1 MHGNSAST
9 STNETM
15 NTKKLVRFSY
25 TIVILAVL
33 SIFTIIFIQRHSTD
47 NKSKLVENFSRPGG
61 DTLAVAIEMSPL
73 TYNIAHDTIEGLDYL
88 MLSQM
93 AAKHKVPVCFFPVAQ
108 LDQAFEQLY
117 KGQFDLLVSG
127 LPSTARLKEY
137 FPVTSPVYIDRQVLV
152 QRRDSLN
159 GSGSIDSHFQLMGDT
174 VWMAAGK
181 PFKSRLENMIQ
192 EMGDTVVVI
201 LDQNHSSEH
210 LAIMTALGQ
219 IKQAVVGEAE
229 ARRIAARY
237 PQLDIS
243 LPLSL
248 SQFQVWAVAPDNTA
262 LLDTLNSWI
271 EEYVE
276 TPQYQQLINRYV
288 SPLQE

>member
-1 MHGNSAST
+1 
-9 STNETM
+9 M
-15 NTKKLVRFSY
+15 NIRKLTRFSY
-25 TIVILAVL
+25 ALIAVAILTLLVL
-33 SIFTIIFIQRHSTD
+33 VFVRTHSVD
-47 NKSKLVENFSRPGG
+47 NKSTMVESFSRPGG

-73 TYNIAHDTIEGLDYL
+73 TYNIEHDTIEGFDYL

-93 AAKHKVPVCFFPVAQ
+93 AANHNVPVVFYPVTQ
-108 LDQAFEQLY
+108 LETAFADLSR
-117 KGQFDLLVSG
+117 GRFDLLVSA
-127 LPSTARLKEY
+127 LPSTARLKEN

-152 QRRDSLN
+152 QRRDSLEGHGPITN
-159 GSGSIDSHFQLMGDT
+159 QLQLAGDT

-181 PFKSRLENMIQ
+181 PFKTRLTNMTR
-192 EMGDTVVVI
+192 EMGDTIEVI
-201 LDQNHSSEH
+201 IDQNHSSEH

-243 LPLSL
+243 VPISL

-271 EEYVE
+271 EQYVE
-276 TPQYQQLINRYV
+276 TPQYATLLQRYF
-288 SPLQE
+288 